1 MKRLLFVL
9 IMFCNIMF
17 VNAQN
22 GHWISSLKYGGTNL
36 IYSIDKDGDFVHV
49 SVVYNIQDGDF
60 SIIYSISAL
69 GVWSKNS
76 KTVNITYKEEP
87 MIILSDY
94 SFGEDK
100 KELEKALKSD
110 KEKEKMWFDSLIE
123 SHKANMQE
131 NINMFKSFEITKKS
145 GKTMEI
151 FVGGGYLTFTK
162 M

>member
-1 MKRLLFVL
+1 MPKMVIGYHLLNMVVQIL
-9 IMFCNIMF
+9 STPWIKMVILCMF
-17 VNAQN
+17 Q
-22 GHWISSLKYGGTNL
+22 L
-36 IYSIDKDGDFVHV
+36 
-49 SVVYNIQDGDF
+49 F